1 MNLTMPAKALRLF
14 AKWLGIVLLFAGITA
29 FRAYA
34 PTSKAYSADQFNVLM
49 EVQPNGTL
57 LVTETVVFRF
67 EGGPFTYT
75 FREISQQY
83 TDGIELVYASMD
95 GAILPRGMQPGQV
108 EVVEGNPLKVIWHYP
123 ETSNSA
129 HEFRVQYLVKGAIR
143 TGEADTLIWN
153 AIPTEH
159 EYPIHSSTI
168 TFSSPKGISPI
179 EKPTLNRKFTVV
191 EGAESTQYVIA
202 ESIAP
207 DQGVV
212 LTVKYPAGS
221 LTKTPPLWQQ
231 VAEQQSKNARL
242 ALQIGLGIGVSTTI
256 AGILAGIW
264 LMKQGVRRVENSE
277 AGVFTQSIP
286 PDDAPSALAARLI
299 GSSTAFL
306 GTFFD
311 LAKRGILAVHKVE
324 VRWGNQPYDVTL
336 EMANAVLH
344 PHEEVFLHTLFGKN
358 KRTVNLN
365 QLSNFFQNHSFNT
378 TLDREL
384 IKRGWYDSEQSARY
398 GLMRAISML
407 GMIPATVLFAAGFF
421 LMMSNVLPPSWGMP
435 IGAALIGLSA
445 ALVIV
450 FIIWIILSS
459 AFSPLSEEGTRKAS
473 QWKSFKEY
481 LHSVATNRNILPNV
495 SLFETYLP
503 YAAAFGLLDEWEKLF
518 SQARS
523 STIPMPEWIVPLST
537 SPSSSDG
544 DFLGVL
550 SALNTV
556 SDTSFISADAG
567 ASSASGGG
575 ASGAG

>member
-29 FRAYA
+29 FRTYA
-34 PTSKAYSADQFNVLM
+34 PTSKAYSADQFNVLI

-67 EGGPFTYT
+67 EGGPFTYA

-95 GAILPRGMQPGQV
+95 GAILPHGTQPGQV
-108 EVVEGNPLKVIWHYP
+108 EIVEGDPLKVIWHYP
-123 ETSNSA
+123 ETSDSV

-168 TFSSPKGISPI
+168 TLSAPEGIQPI
-179 EKPTLNRKFTVV
+179 EKPELNREFTVV
-191 EGAESTQYVIA
+191 ESAKDTQYI
-202 ESIAP
+202 ILGTIDP
-207 DQGVV
+207 NQGVV
-212 LTVKYPAGS
+212 FTVKYPAGS
-221 LTKTPPLWQQ
+221 LAKNPPLWQQ
-231 VAEQQSKNARL
+231 IEEQKNEETRL
-242 ALQIGLGIGVSTTI
+242 ALQIGLGIGLSVAI

-264 LMKQGVRRVENSE
+264 LIRQGSRHIEQSNSE
-277 AGVFTQSIP
+277 VFVHSMP
-286 PDDAPSALAARLI
+286 PDDTPSAVAARLI

-324 VRWGNQPYDVTL
+324 ARWGNQPYDVTL

-435 IGAALIGLSA
+435 IGAALIGMSA

-503 YAAAFGLLDEWEKLF
+503 YAAAFGLLDKWEKLF
-518 SQARS
+518 SQART
-523 STIPMPEWIVPLST
+523 STIPIPEWIVPLST

-544 DFLGVL
+544 DFLSVL

-567 ASSASGGG
+567 ASGASGGG